1 MIPVLVNLRTATS
14 HHYALIETIRTA
26 ETELE
31 LIMAES
37 EPSEKRSP
45 NKCSNCAGEGDTA
58 RICTKGATN
67 V

>member
-1 MIPVLVNLRTATS
+1 LVAEEGVKPPDPRIVIPVLVNLRTATS

-37 EPSEKRSP
+37 EPSK
-45 NKCSNCAGEGDTA
+45 KTLA
-58 RICTKGATN
+58 KQMQ
-67 V
+67 